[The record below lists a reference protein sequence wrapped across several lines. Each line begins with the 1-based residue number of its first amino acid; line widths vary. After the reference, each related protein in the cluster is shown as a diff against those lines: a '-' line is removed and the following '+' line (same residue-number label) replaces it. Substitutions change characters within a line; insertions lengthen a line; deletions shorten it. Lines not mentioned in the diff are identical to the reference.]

1 MDFWLECSDLAI
13 SSLPAPTV
21 ENSLRKSFHAV
32 LELIRHSVYW
42 VQKRQASARPR
53 DWCFCLYCC
62 VFEQQNAL
70 TRQSEATLR
79 QRVSEPL
86 VTYNDL
92 LVNTAGES
100 IRFRL
105 ILHVV
110 AVRGRF
116 HQRWM
121 NLNNLAEQK
130 LRKNTHHSPGMW
142 DVISGIEQM
151 YTRSVGLFFSGH
163 FLIRHSGEEEA
174 WVIKWAMAEF
184 HLTASVSRS
193 LVSAH
198 THTHWHGLLWHM
210 KRPQLL

>member
-1 MDFWLECSDLAI
+1 MFQWFVCQSSLISCQTRSENVPSVLALANYFLRRWMDFWLECSDLAI

-100 IRFRL
+100 IRFHL

-130 LRKNTHHSPGMW
+130 LRKKHSSFTG
-142 DVISGIEQM
+142 
-151 YTRSVGLFFSGH
+151 RVGCH
-163 FLIRHSGEEEA
+163 
-174 WVIKWAMAEF
+174 
-184 HLTASVSRS
+184 
-193 LVSAH
+193 
-198 THTHWHGLLWHM
+198 
-210 KRPQLL
+210 